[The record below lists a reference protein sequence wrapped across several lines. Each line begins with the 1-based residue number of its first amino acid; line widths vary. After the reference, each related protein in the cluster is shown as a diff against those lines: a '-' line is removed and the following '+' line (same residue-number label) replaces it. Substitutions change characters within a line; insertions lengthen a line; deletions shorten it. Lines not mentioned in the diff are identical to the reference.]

1 MAVKIDDNYKL
12 DNETLVRVITPV
24 CLQETGYS
32 DPIKAARM
40 VEGDIGDGAGWNY
53 GCGSFTTRAGG
64 MNTFMPFLKTYYPK
78 LYSKLANDSKWEST
92 TFKKSWQNLAD
103 GKNGMDFYYAQ
114 AQFLWFYDGVTAI
127 KTLKNKGFSIKLDG
141 SRLEMVGAILSI
153 IHNQNPS
160 WIYTKSPK
168 YSWHNVVYRAFQKY
182 PNDSGVNLITYICDY
197 ISNNYNGTLKTGVR
211 NGWKRNKTRL
221 LALTNPLKNASV
233 SNPEQPSTPEPP
245 TPEPSDDGD
254 DGRDKLPTKILEQTI
269 KACDGIPSIGYI
281 GTNKTLPEDITY
293 NDKTEN
299 TKYPSD
305 INYCYIDFT
314 DNADD
319 EITLI
324 KSLMIK
330 YPSKPVFIAKTSD
343 ETINAKLS
351 EFASITQNVYFIDT
365 GVYSKPSTQ
374 DDIDDYYTK
383 IKDVI
388 SKTVIG
394 YKKKE
399 ENDSPGKT
407 PPELEYPSI
416 KEELKANGS
425 KDFGKVSGLYVTL
438 PSKADKSYYSRFSFS
453 TVETTKYTQDV
464 KLFLTGDDVTLGQL
478 IPKPNSTYDI
488 IVLYNTDTSTNGGND
503 ITSTAV
509 SAISDS
515 NTSSSTRVVTLD
527 VNITQESIVDNIE
540 NSAAYSKYKTF
551 FDNVDVDDGIIIPG
565 LKSNMVPQGMT
576 YSGNYIYVS
585 AYDHSEANNSCIY
598 IINMSTKK
606 LVKTVWLDNKNHVG
620 GITTNGTYLYIT
632 CGNRIGVVSLSTVN
646 SAKNNA
652 DIELT
657 YISIENDVGG
667 LVRCSTCVYDSST
680 NLLWVAQYNET
691 DTEGDYAYAYK
702 VNGIKSLTYSA
713 KIKDPQYTQGLFF
726 EGSTVYYSTSYGR
739 NRDSLLYKCTW
750 GGDDG
755 DYWYKTQEIIKMP
768 PTSEGIFKCGNI
780 MYVLFENA
788 SYHYMTSDNIPKY
801 PVDRIYGYKISREM
815 YYGIVTKKKSG
826 TYEDFKDSLLRK
838 DAYSILNTYEKNSNK
853 MLYHNGTTCVSN
865 KNPDSIKDKWINPNT
880 NVGDDKRYYID
891 CSTLCKLYLMGL
903 TWGKSPYV
911 KKTTNTVR
919 NSAYSWS
926 FNYNEIPR
934 TAAEQAEW
942 CVKSGYALYGID
954 TVNFSNLEEGDLI
967 FYDRDTQDNGRFMNI
982 SHVAMVYKIE
992 NDIPYTIE
1000 ATNAGGT
1007 QSIRV
1012 IKVSENTPDKILL
1025 FARIKKY

>member
-1 MAVKIDDNYKL
+1 MAVTIDDNYKL
-12 DNETLVRVITPV
+12 DNEALVRVITPV

-64 MNTFMPFLKTYYPK
+64 MNTFMPFLKTYYPE
-78 LYSKLANDSKWEST
+78 LYRKLANDSKWEST

-114 AQFLWFYDGVTAI
+114 AQFLWFYNGVTAI
-127 KTLKNKGFSIKLDG
+127 KTLKKKGFSIKLDG
-141 SRLEMVGAILSI
+141 SRLEMVGSILSI

-160 WIYTKSPK
+160 WIYTKRPK

-182 PNDSGVNLITYICDY
+182 PNDSGVKLITYICDY
-197 ISNNYNGTLKTGVR
+197 ISNNYNGTLKIGVR
-211 NGWKRNKTRL
+211 NGWARNKTRL
-221 LALTNPLKNASV
+221 LKLTEPLKNASV
-233 SNPEQPSTPEPP
+233 SNPEPP
-245 TPEPSDDGD
+245 TPEPPDDGD
-254 DGRDKLPTKILEQTI
+254 DDRDKLPTKILEQTI

-314 DNADD
+314 DDADD

-365 GVYSKPSTQ
+365 GVYNKPSTQ
-374 DDIDDYYTK
+374 DDIDSYYTK

-388 SKTVIG
+388 SKTVIR

-399 ENDSPGKT
+399 ETDPPGQT

-425 KDFGKVSGLYVTL
+425 KDFGKVSGLAVTL

-464 KLFLTGDDVTLGQL
+464 KLYLTGDDVTLGQL
-478 IPKPNSTYDI
+478 IPKPNSTYNI
-488 IVLYNTDTSTNGGND
+488 IVLYNTDTSTNGG
-503 ITSTAV
+503 
-509 SAISDS
+509 
-515 NTSSSTRVVTLD
+515 L
-527 VNITQESIVDNIE
+527 
-540 NSAAYSKYKTF
+540 
-551 FDNVDVDDGIIIPG
+551 
-565 LKSNMVPQGMT
+565 
-576 YSGNYIYVS
+576 
-585 AYDHSEANNSCIY
+585 
-598 IINMSTKK
+598 
-606 LVKTVWLDNKNHVG
+606 
-620 GITTNGTYLYIT
+620 
-632 CGNRIGVVSLSTVN
+632 
-646 SAKNNA
+646 
-652 DIELT
+652 
-657 YISIENDVGG
+657 
-667 LVRCSTCVYDSST
+667 
-680 NLLWVAQYNET
+680 
-691 DTEGDYAYAYK
+691 
-702 VNGIKSLTYSA
+702 
-713 KIKDPQYTQGLFF
+713 
-726 EGSTVYYSTSYGR
+726 
-739 NRDSLLYKCTW
+739 
-750 GGDDG
+750 
-755 DYWYKTQEIIKMP
+755 
-768 PTSEGIFKCGNI
+768 
-780 MYVLFENA
+780 
-788 SYHYMTSDNIPKY
+788 
-801 PVDRIYGYKISREM
+801 M

-826 TYEDFKDSLLRK
+826 TYKDFKDSLLRK

-853 MLYHNGTTCVSN
+853 MLYHNGTTCMSN

-926 FNYNEIPR
+926 FNYNEVPR

-942 CVKSGYALYGID
+942 CVKSGYVLYGID